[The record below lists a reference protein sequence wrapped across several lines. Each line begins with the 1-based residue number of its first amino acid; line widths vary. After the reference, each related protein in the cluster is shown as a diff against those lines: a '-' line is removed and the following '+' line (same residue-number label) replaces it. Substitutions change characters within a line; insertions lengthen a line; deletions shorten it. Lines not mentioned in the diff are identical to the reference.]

1 MVTCRGLEKNKN
13 KTKQWRKTNFV
24 TWKSV
29 DCFRKAQDVCALR
42 RSHFI
47 RTRWM
52 CGPSRHESLPFCE
65 ESVGNFYK
73 LSPLFFPLPPFFSFF
88 KTVEAPEEKE
98 EEKKVVG
105 ACYPHHYVDPISI
118 SFLLCATTNLT
129 PAQQFSS

>member
-1 MVTCRGLEKNKN
+1 MLRVGKKKK

-52 CGPSRHESLPFCE
+52 CGPRRHESLPFCE

-73 LSPLFFPLPPFFSFF
+73 LSSLFSPFPPFFFLFSKLLKHRRK
-88 KTVEAPEEKE
+88 KTKK
-98 EEKKVVG
+98 KKVIG